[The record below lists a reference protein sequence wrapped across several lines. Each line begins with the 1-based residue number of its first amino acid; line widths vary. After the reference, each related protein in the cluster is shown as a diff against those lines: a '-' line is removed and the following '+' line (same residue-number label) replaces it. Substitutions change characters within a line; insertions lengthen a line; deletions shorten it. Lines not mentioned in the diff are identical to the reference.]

1 MARRSKSSRKS
12 APAAVKGVKRGLSRR
27 AGVVWCALI
36 GSMTAAAGVLMV
48 LDPGAAP
55 RTDGLS
61 LPPLMAS
68 SGVTPKIEAVLES
81 PRVPLDRERW
91 QAIVIHHSGS
101 PIGRPEDLD
110 AEARRMNL
118 KGLGYHFVIGNG
130 RRMADGEIH
139 AGYRWMDQV
148 PGAHAAGNDAEWYN
162 LHSIGICL
170 VGDGDRERFTDEQL
184 HRLVELVNT
193 LAREFKI
200 PRDRILLHSD
210 IAPTADPGQLFPA
223 ALFHEQV
230 APGS

>member
-1 MARRSKSSRKS
+1 MPRRTKSTRKPAS
-12 APAAVKGVKRGLSRR
+12 AKPAISRR

-36 GSMTAAAGVLMV
+36 GSMTTAAGLLML

-61 LPPLMAS
+61 LAPLMAS
-68 SGVTPKIEAVLES
+68 SGVAPKIEAVLET
-81 PRVPLDRERW
+81 RAPLDHQRW

-139 AGYRWMDQV
+139 VGYRWMDQA
-148 PGAHAAGNDAEWYN
+148 PGAHAAGDNAEWYN
-162 LHSIGICL
+162 LHAIGICL
-170 VGDGDRERFTDEQL
+170 IGDGEREAFTDEQL
-184 HRLVELVNT
+184 RRLVDLVNT

-210 IAPTADPGQLFPA
+210 IAPAADPGQLFPA

-230 APGS
+230 APGA